1 MCANFQPIS
10 PTQAPLFTNQQ
21 LSFDVKQD
29 IYPGYAAPLLF
40 ADLLSN
46 TRGDP
51 AEWRSAIFGMI
62 PKWAKDTSF
71 AKHTYNARSE
81 TVAGKPSFKHAWY
94 NNQFALIPVQTI
106 YEPKYIN
113 GKAHRYG
120 IHREDNEPFT
130 VAGLYEMVKI
140 GDQLIRSMTMLTI
153 NADQHP
159 FMSQFHKPED
169 EKRSIVVIEPEH
181 RTDWLNM
188 THENAFELLLPMG
201 EGYTAEYRPKP
212 SKAHDSAPN
221 EDLLDL
227 LLPKS

>member
-1 MCANFQPIS
+1 M
-10 PTQAPLFTNQQ
+10 
-21 LSFDVKQD
+21 
-29 IYPGYAAPLLF
+29 
-40 ADLLSN
+40 
-46 TRGDP
+46 
-51 AEWRSAIFGMI
+51 FGMI

-71 AKHTYNARSE
+71 AKYTYNARSE
-81 TVAGKPSFKHAWY
+81 TVADKPSFKNAWY

-181 RTDWLNM
+181 RQDWLNM
-188 THENAFELLLPMG
+188 HHEDAFELLKPMG
-201 EGYTAEYRPKP
+201 AGYVAEHRPKP
-212 SKAHDSAPN
+212 KK
-221 EDLLDL
+221 LLKTAQMDVFNG
-227 LLPKS
+227 